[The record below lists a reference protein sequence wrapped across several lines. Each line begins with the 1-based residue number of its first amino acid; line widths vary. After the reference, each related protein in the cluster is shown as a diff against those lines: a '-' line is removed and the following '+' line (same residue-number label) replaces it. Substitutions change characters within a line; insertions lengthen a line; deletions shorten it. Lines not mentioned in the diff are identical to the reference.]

1 MVCARFVTFANC
13 RTSRKRLSSTRLAEG
28 GACCSDKYEVSVC
41 RSGEVCAFC
50 QREGMREGGR
60 EGQGTHAERQ
70 QLAAATSSLSIFR
83 TSPALPGEEVL
94 AARFEQED
102 AFLCQGS
109 DSLDFSTASYYCD
122 NHSAVCFWKR
132 TINSTI
138 IISARAFHL
147 RTSAAHHSVH
157 SSRRAVATAV
167 CPSEETRLM
176 NCVIH
181 NVYCPRTAAASWL
194 LIQRPFSNASLLQS
208 GQRSE
213 LTVPDHHEMS
223 SAPSRPHSA
232 TLPNITG
239 GPANLGDR
247 QNDTEGRCV
256 PQFSVLPESAARRAA
271 LYRSFLTHIFLF
283 PLTCPAGCK

>member
-167 CPSEETRLM
+167 CPSESQTRR
-176 NCVIH
+176 I
-181 NVYCPRTAAASWL
+181 VYCPRTEGL
-194 LIQRPFSNASLLQS
+194 LSFQRPFSNASLLQS
-208 GQRSE
+208 GHRTTSNAASSP
-213 LTVPDHHEMS
+213 VPDHHHKMS
-223 SAPSRPHSA
+223 FAPSRPHSA

-247 QNDTEGRCV
+247 QNDTEGRCG

>member
-70 QLAAATSSLSIFR
+70 QRAAATSSLSIFR

-122 NHSAVCFWKR
+122 NHSTVCFWKG

-167 CPSEETRLM
+167 CPSEETRFLM
-176 NCVIH
+176 NCVLST
-181 NVYCPRTAAASWL
+181 NCSWL

-208 GQRSE
+208 GHSE
-213 LTVPDHHEMS
+213 LPRNGSE
-223 SAPSRPHSA
+223 
-232 TLPNITG
+232 LPRNVLRTIT
-239 GPANLGDR
+239 PALGDAPQHHRRAR
-247 QNDTEGRCV
+247 QPRGPPERHRGQVRPTVLSPARVSSPTRCV
-256 PQFSVLPESAARRAA
+256 LQI
-271 LYRSFLTHIFLF
+271 FLTHIFLS

>member
-122 NHSAVCFWKR
+122 NHSAVCFWKG

-167 CPSEETRLM
+167 CPSEETRFLM
-176 NCVIH
+176 NCVLST
-181 NVYCPRTAAASWL
+181 NCSWL

-208 GQRSE
+208 GHRTTANAASSR
-213 LTVPDHHEMS
+213 EMS
-223 SAPSRPHSA
+223 FAPSRPHSA

-247 QNDTEGRCV
+247 QNDTEGRCG
-256 PQFSVLPESAARRAA
+256 PQSSVLPEPAARRAA
-271 LYRSFLTHIFLF
+271 FYRSFLHISFSS
-283 PLTCPAGCK
+283 P

>member
-122 NHSAVCFWKR
+122 NHSAVCFWKG

-167 CPSEETRLM
+167 CPSEAQTR
-176 NCVIH
+176 
-181 NVYCPRTAAASWL
+181 
-194 LIQRPFSNASLLQS
+194 F
-208 GQRSE
+208 
-213 LTVPDHHEMS
+213 D
-223 SAPSRPHSA
+223 
-232 TLPNITG
+232 
-239 GPANLGDR
+239 
-247 QNDTEGRCV
+247 
-256 PQFSVLPESAARRAA
+256 
-271 LYRSFLTHIFLF
+271 
-283 PLTCPAGCK
+283 